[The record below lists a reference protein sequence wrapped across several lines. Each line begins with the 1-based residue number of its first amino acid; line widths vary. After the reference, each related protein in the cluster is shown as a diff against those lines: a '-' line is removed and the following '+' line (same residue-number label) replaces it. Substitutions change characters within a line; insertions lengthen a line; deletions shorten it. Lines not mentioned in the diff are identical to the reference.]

1 MYCRVRQ
8 TCADTRSEEQC
19 VEPSSRFPASF
30 ISVNHATTSTLTSLP
45 FVGKIF
51 FLVETVY
58 YAIKTVLGNPHS
70 LTRHACGLIEANYR
84 TSRIMDLGRHG
95 RTAPS
100 FSVVPAVHS
109 FIQANRIGIVLR
121 LLLCAEKAGLLKVA
135 AVEASPHSGLRP
147 QARIHPLWPLNG
159 AALARGTT
167 T

>member
-1 MYCRVRQ
+1 MYCRRN
-8 TCADTRSEEQC
+8 CADTRSEEQSV
-19 VEPSSRFPASF
+19 VELSSRFPASF
-30 ISVNHATTSTLTSLP
+30 ISVNHAITSTLTSLP
-45 FVGKIF
+45 FVAKISF
-51 FLVETVY
+51 IVETVY

-70 LTRHACGLIEANYR
+70 LTRHACGLIEANHR

-95 RTAPS
+95 RTAPR

-109 FIQANRIGIVLR
+109 FTQANRIGIVLR

-147 QARIHPLWPLNG
+147 QARTHPLWVLNG